1 MSIVKLKLKHDE
13 FVMLAI
19 VYLYSVLCPYNKV
32 NIVPNAAPLLP
43 PLLSPLLS
51 PIVIKLLSI
60 LINKCVVEMNCVPML
75 N

>member
-32 NIVPNAAPLLP
+32 NIVPNAAPMAMVP
-43 PLLSPLLS
+43 ECCPECCPNAA
-51 PIVIKLLSI
+51 PIFIKLLSNT
-60 LINKCVVEMNCVPML
+60 L
-75 N
+75 